1 MTIATARSKSTS
13 VQKTCLVS
21 NASKVECV
29 VGEQLP
35 QSYPVVPPAH
45 THFSTAPI
53 INSEVAIV
61 KIDGKW
67 FTDEPKLLT
76 LLQGTVDIS
85 DDCGLA
91 TYSDVTLFQ
100 ACRESTVTLE
110 VEDRC
115 GNVAMEV
122 IPVWFDS
129 TPPTIQATLE
139 NNVLDSKLDIC
150 C

>member
-1 MTIATARSKSTS
+1 M
-13 VQKTCLVS
+13 
-21 NASKVECV
+21 
-29 VGEQLP
+29 
-35 QSYPVVPPAH
+35 
-45 THFSTAPI
+45 
-53 INSEVAIV
+53 AIV
-61 KIDGKW
+61 KIDEKW

-129 TPPTIQATLE
+129 TPPTIQATLK
-139 NNVLDSKLDIC
+139 NNVLDSKLDLC

>member
-1 MTIATARSKSTS
+1 
-13 VQKTCLVS
+13 
-21 NASKVECV
+21 
-29 VGEQLP
+29 
-35 QSYPVVPPAH
+35 
-45 THFSTAPI
+45 
-53 INSEVAIV
+53 VAIV
-61 KIDGKW
+61 KIDEKW